1 MAESQ
6 SSNGSSSD
14 KDSLRSIEKHIPE
27 MESNCDNR
35 NTESYLVSLDDEEGC
50 EHGLNVCNIRME
62 EQESTRLSHPEQK
75 SNVEFRQ
82 PKTIR
87 NIMIA
92 LKEGKVRESSPM
104 RSNRAKVVAPT
115 QRTNMEAVSKIPRL
129 TALSSGIKS
138 SPETPTVLPSKAV
151 PESAKRAQ
159 GSHPIKH
166 QVTIRFLVLFLV

>member
-6 SSNGSSSD
+6 NSNGSSSD

-27 MESNCDNR
+27 MGSNCDIKA
-35 NTESYLVSLDDEEGC
+35 TETYLVSLDDEDGS
-50 EHGLNVCNIRME
+50 EHGPNVCTVRME
-62 EQESTRLSHPEQK
+62 EQESLRATHSEQK
-75 SNVEFRQ
+75 SNVEFRH

-104 RSNRAKVVAPT
+104 RSNRTKVGVPT
-115 QRTNMEAVSKIPRL
+115 QRTNVEAVSKIPRL

-138 SPETPTVLPSKAV
+138 NLDMPTVAPSKAI
-151 PESAKRAQ
+151 PDSAKRVQ
-159 GSHPIKH
+159 GSHPLKH
-166 QVTIRFLVLFLV
+166 QVIIRFIVLSFI